1 MSGYSHHT
9 ISAYKKDIEI
19 FLDFLKESS
28 IEKLELIGEKTI
40 RRFLLHLGTYNY
52 SRTTISRKLSSLR
65 SFFDFLLQNDLIAI
79 NPVSNISNPK
89 FSRKLPKFIEQKELV
104 NVLNYL
110 KKDKENL
117 PAWAIIELLYGC
129 GLRVSEICSLK
140 VEDIDLEN
148 STIKIF
154 GKGKKHRIIPVGTYA
169 KEAINLMVEKN
180 KSNSKFLFHTEK
192 GEPLYPKLIYRIVK
206 NFLSDITEDGKI
218 YPHALRHSFATHMLN
233 RGADLKSI
241 KELLGH
247 ENLSTTQIYT
257 HVSVEHLKQTYKKS
271 HPKS

>member
-1 MSGYSHHT
+1 MSGYSSHT
-9 ISAYKKDIEI
+9 ISAYKKDIEV
-19 FLDFLKESS
+19 FVDFLKESS
-28 IEKLELIGEKTI
+28 IEKLELIGEKNI
-40 RRFLLHLGTYNY
+40 RRFLLHLGKYNF
-52 SRTTISRKLSSLR
+52 SRTSISRKLSSLR
-65 SFFDFLLQNDLIAI
+65 NFFDFLLQNDWIAI

-89 FSRKLPKFIEQKELV
+89 LTRKLPKFIEQKDLV

-117 PAWAIIELLYGC
+117 LVWAIIELLYGC
-129 GLRVSEICSLK
+129 GLRVSEICSIR
-140 VEDIDLEN
+140 VEDIDLDN

-154 GKGKKHRIIPVGTYA
+154 GKGKKHRIIPVGTHA
-169 KEAINLMVEKN
+169 KEAINLMIEN
-180 KSNSKFLFHTEK
+180 NQFNSKFLFHTEK
-192 GEPLYPKLIYRIVK
+192 GEPLYPKLIYRLVK